1 LRSVVS
7 RVLAVPNGDV
17 SDATSMETVEAWD
30 SIRHLHIVLALEEQ
44 FAVSFDEERALEITS
59 VPLIRTALSELGVA
73 F

>member
-1 LRSVVS
+1 
-7 RVLAVPNGDV
+7 
-17 SDATSMETVEAWD
+17 METVEAWD

-44 FAVSFDEERALEITS
+44 FAVSFDEERALQITS